1 MPQVQQRV
9 LPPLQEP
16 RRDERAAAAPSPVP
30 DVSSDLL
37 LCPEGRQACRCRT
50 THLSD
55 RYLAN
60 PTDAFFVTDARARG
74 YLCDGG
80 SGITGYY
87 RDHGLVHPRRFE
99 HEIKY
104 REVTGF
110 DFAAL
115 DECE

>member
-1 MPQVQQRV
+1 MHQVQQRV

-30 DVSSDLL
+30 DVPNGLRV
-37 LCPEGRQACRCRT
+37 CPAGHEGCRCRT
-50 THLSD
+50 TRASD

-60 PTDAFFVTDARARG
+60 PTDTFFVEDARARG

-80 SGITGYY
+80 SGINGYY